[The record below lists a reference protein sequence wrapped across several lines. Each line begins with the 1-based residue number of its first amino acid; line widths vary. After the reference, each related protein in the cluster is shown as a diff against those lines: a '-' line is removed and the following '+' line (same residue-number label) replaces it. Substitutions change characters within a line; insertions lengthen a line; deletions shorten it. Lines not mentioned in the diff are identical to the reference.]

1 MHTFI
6 YAVIITS
13 KKLLGFSLPSA
24 VVQRQ
29 IDKDSFWALD
39 TDLKLFRNNL
49 IRSFLSSRRNFSN
62 YLKLYNQSKNKFK
75 KTAQKI
81 NSSNL
86 RLLSDKKI
94 AQLYKNFEQSN
105 REFMIV
111 GQFAGYELSS
121 IVVDY
126 LKDKL
131 ITAKI
136 KPDEIERILSLA
148 CTPFEKRLITRME
161 EEMLRLAN
169 KIKTEKL
176 NHPKVKKTMAGLV
189 KKYGWLPS
197 MTINAPL
204 WHEKFF
210 ATRIKKIV
218 GDSQLQK
225 KLSALSQTKC
235 DNNKKKHQYKK
246 LFVAYPKFQE
256 YLEITN
262 RLCVLKDERD
272 EARRYC
278 YYLSRPL
285 YNELAKRMRLDINR
299 LILISPEEIIG
310 FLEKKM
316 RLPSNKELLG
326 RQRNYIIRNIAGKL
340 VSSSDGKALAF
351 SKTHLKEHEEVTNNK
366 TITGIIASKGIVK
379 GHVRLIHDKSDLL
392 KINRG
397 DVMVAITTHPDYL
410 SAMKRAVA
418 VVTDEGGLTCHAAI
432 VSRELKIPCI
442 VGTKIATKVLKD
454 GGLVEVDAN
463 KAVIKI
469 LKRS

>member
-1 MHTFI
+1 MSQYIKDWTRNYNFNYMHTFI

-210 ATRIKKIV
+210 ATRIKEIV

-225 KLSALSQTKC
+225 K
-235 DNNKKKHQYKK
+235 
-246 LFVAYPKFQE
+246 
-256 YLEITN
+256 I
-262 RLCVLKDERD
+262 
-272 EARRYC
+272 
-278 YYLSRPL
+278 
-285 YNELAKRMRLDINR
+285 
-299 LILISPEEIIG
+299 
-310 FLEKKM
+310 
-316 RLPSNKELLG
+316 
-326 RQRNYIIRNIAGKL
+326 
-340 VSSSDGKALAF
+340 
-351 SKTHLKEHEEVTNNK
+351 
-366 TITGIIASKGIVK
+366 
-379 GHVRLIHDKSDLL
+379 
-392 KINRG
+392 
-397 DVMVAITTHPDYL
+397 
-410 SAMKRAVA
+410 
-418 VVTDEGGLTCHAAI
+418 
-432 VSRELKIPCI
+432 
-442 VGTKIATKVLKD
+442 
-454 GGLVEVDAN
+454 
-463 KAVIKI
+463 
-469 LKRS
+469 KRS